1 MRSNRWAADCHECKT
16 RVPKRGG
23 VLKKEED
30 EWRVYHN
37 ACYEE
42 GSPQVVETYFPSTGN
57 YYYQNSRGK
66 CIDAPCCGCC
76 SA

>member
-1 MRSNRWAADCHECKT
+1 MKTNRYPASCAECGARVARRAGIIKKEGGKWKVYHLACHEE
-16 RVPKRGG
+16 REPR
-23 VLKKEED
+23 
-30 EWRVYHN
+30 
-37 ACYEE
+37 
-42 GSPQVVETYFPSTGN
+42 VVETYFPSTGN